1 MKYLDVDDKDIAMVG
16 IVILGGLALF
26 VIPEPTAIITGAIT
40 ALGALASSRKSS
52 NNKPSS

>member
-1 MKYLDVDDKDIAMVG
+1 MGKFDIDDKDIAMIG

-40 ALGALASSRKSS
+40 ALGALASGRKGS
-52 NNKPSS
+52 NNKP

>member
-40 ALGALASSRKSS
+40 ALGALASGRKSS
-52 NNKPSS
+52 NNKPPT